1 MRHTDIS
8 EEHLALSARERQ
20 ILEVLYRKGEA
31 TGRQVREGIANPPG
45 YSAVRATLRILERKG
60 SVRHKE
66 QGLKYVYFPAVE
78 REPARRSALHRL
90 VRTYFDDSI
99 EEVVRTILNVF
110 SARVTH
116 EELDRLAKLLKAA
129 KRDRRALVAPKC

>member
-1 MRHTDIS
+1 MPRTDIS

-60 SVRHKE
+60 SVRHRE
-66 QGLKYVYFPAVE
+66 HGLQYVYFPAVACKT
-78 REPARRSALHRL
+78 ARRSALSRL
-90 VRTYFDDSI
+90 VLTYFDDSI
-99 EEVVRTILNVF
+99 DELLQTMLDIYCERLTDL
-110 SARVTH
+110 
-116 EELDRLAKLLKAA
+116 ELDRLARLLKAA
-129 KRDRRALVAPKC
+129 KNRRL